1 MWKVTVGGGDPE
13 FSGKLEKTLNLLE
26 CLRTVPRQR
35 ESELSSPK
43 ILKPI
48 MKFVRLFSLHIYD
61 HLSVCVWPLLLTN
74 CCWQFQ
80 RLFGVI
86 FVSDTSDE
94 SLPGMVEDLD
104 ILLLPDGLEH
114 DGKAS

>member
-1 MWKVTVGGGDPE
+1 MSGWKVTVGGGDPE

-26 CLRTVPRQR
+26 CLRTVPHQR
-35 ESELSSPK
+35 ESELSWPK

-48 MKFVRLFSLHIYD
+48 VKFALNFSLHVYD
-61 HLSVCVWPLLLTN
+61 RLSVWPLLLTN
-74 CCWQFQ
+74 CCWHFQ

-104 ILLLPDGLEH
+104 ILLLPDGLEP